1 MVERSPK
8 LAWYK
13 GPTLLEVLDGLSA
26 PKRPLDKPLRVPLQ
40 DVYKIGG
47 IGTVPVGRVESGVLR
62 AGMGVTFSPGNLTT
76 EVRSVEMHHQVLEEA
91 NPGDNIGFNVKLLST
106 KDLRRGMVC
115 GETKRDPPQTTAS
128 FVGQV
133 IVMDHPNHIQRGY
146 TPVFD
151 CHTAHVACR
160 FDQLLQRLDKRTGA
174 KVEDQPKQLKSGDA
188 ALVLIVPTKPICIEP
203 FSVYPALGRFAVR
216 DMKRTV
222 AVGIIKS
229 VTRKD
234 KDGKLSEFP
243 LKDESAAT

>member
-1 MVERSPK
+1 
-8 LAWYK
+8 
-13 GPTLLEVLDGLSA
+13 
-26 PKRPLDKPLRVPLQ
+26 
-40 DVYKIGG
+40 
-47 IGTVPVGRVESGVLR
+47 
-62 AGMGVTFSPGNLTT
+62 
-76 EVRSVEMHHQVLEEA
+76 MHHQVLEEA